1 SCTAG
6 GVSVTCQ
13 VSGEINTL
21 TDFYGGS
28 GYTTGDLCPIRGAGG
43 VSGTCTVTATGG
55 ALTGCSSISGGSNY
69 GVGRIVKIGGRAE
82 AVATVVGGAVTTV
95 TVTNTG
101 CGYTAA
107 PTVEVVGCTTPP
119 SLTANLTSGRVT
131 SITVVTGGAGCPV
144 GAKVVIGENPFVPH
158 ADGASAIVN
167 SVNNGRLTFVSVSEA
182 AVNAAQLIQLID
194 RDATGITS
202 GTRGFA
208 ITYNSSSPNISAR
221 EAMVRLLHHGI
232 TTQPGSPKNYFSEG
246 FGLGSVVDV
255 ASDGVADNLKSGV
268 ALAGAGVWNNTYPVN
283 WPGVGVTYIANSILN
298 NLSGVNSTQTLINML
313 NTNTTDL
320 ADTLLLLGCGDRST
334 YTNPAVSPFTW
345 QRLCTENGPGLW

>member
-1 SCTAG
+1 
-6 GVSVTCQ
+6 
-13 VSGEINTL
+13 
-21 TDFYGGS
+21 
-28 GYTTGDLCPIRGAGG
+28 
-43 VSGTCTVTATGG
+43 
-55 ALTGCSSISGGSNY
+55 
-69 GVGRIVKIGGRAE
+69 
-82 AVATVVGGAVTTV
+82 
-95 TVTNTG
+95 
-101 CGYTAA
+101 
-107 PTVEVVGCTTPP
+107 
-119 SLTANLTSGRVT
+119 
-131 SITVVTGGAGCPV
+131 
-144 GAKVVIGENPFVPH
+144 
-158 ADGASAIVN
+158 
-167 SVNNGRLTFVSVSEA
+167 
-182 AVNAAQLIQLID
+182 
-194 RDATGITS
+194 
-202 GTRGFA
+202 
-208 ITYNSSSPNISAR
+208 
-221 EAMVRLLHHGI
+221 AMVRLLHHGI